1 VVYRGKDPQL
11 PRDLA
16 IKVLRPDRQQ
26 PDLVRRF
33 IEEAKIT
40 SKLQHPGVVPVHSL
54 GQMPDGRPYFTMK
67 LIRGQ
72 NLAALL
78 AERASPSQD
87 LPRFLKIFEQV
98 CQTLAYTHSQGIV
111 HRDLKPANIMVGA
124 SCRNPKLRD
133 PVKAVE
139 LAKQAVAAAPRNG
152 TYWQTLAWAQ
162 YRAADWKAAI
172 ASMEKV
178 KELGSPGDSIEWFL
192 LAMAHQRLGKKDE
205 ARKWYEAA
213 VKWMERNNPNDEQLR
228 RCRAEAAELLGIKQT
243 KD

>member
-87 LPRFLKIFEQV
+87 LPRFLKIFEQ
-98 CQTLAYTHSQGIV
+98 
-111 HRDLKPANIMVGA
+111 
-124 SCRNPKLRD
+124 
-133 PVKAVE
+133 AV
-139 LAKQAVAAAPRNG
+139 P
-152 TYWQTLAWAQ
+152 
-162 YRAADWKAAI
+162 
-172 ASMEKV
+172 S
-178 KELGSPGDSIEWFL
+178 
-192 LAMAHQRLGKKDE
+192 
-205 ARKWYEAA
+205 
-213 VKWMERNNPNDEQLR
+213 
-228 RCRAEAAELLGIKQT
+228 T
-243 KD
+243 K